1 MIDVIL
7 NFDAQALLWIQEHL
21 RTPFLTG
28 ILVFFSLIGNSGLV
42 WIATGLVLLIPKR
55 TRLGGLY
62 LLTCLLGAY
71 LLNDVLIKPL
81 VARVRPYETISAL
94 EILVAPLSSF
104 SFPSGHTNS
113 SFAAAYAL
121 TAAFG
126 KKGALAYLPA
136 LLIALSRCYVGV
148 HYPTDVLAGAM
159 VGTFSAF
166 LICSIWKWQAKRKQ
180 GFAC

>member
-1 MIDVIL
+1 MIDAIS
-7 NFDAQALLWIQEHL
+7 NFDAQALFWIQEQL
-21 RTPFLTG
+21 RVPFLSG
-28 ILVFFSLIGNSGLV
+28 IMVFFSLIGNSGLI

-55 TRLGGLY
+55 TRLGGVC
-62 LLTCLLGAY
+62 LLTCLLFAY
-71 LLNDVLIKPL
+71 LLNDILIKPL
-81 VARVRPYETISAL
+81 VARARPYEALPGL

-126 KKGALAYLPA
+126 RKGAFAYLPA

-148 HYPTDVLAGAM
+148 HYPTDVLAGAL

-166 LICSIWKWQAKRKQ
+166 FICSIWKWQARRSLTS
-180 GFAC
+180 